1 MKELE
6 NHLQVICQIMEEE
19 SSNFYSLL
27 RRIKEK
33 SEGLNQIPMEAPH
46 PKKDIGR
53 ERGRRP

>member
-6 NHLQVICQIMEEE
+6 DHLQVICQIMEDE

-33 SEGLNQIPMEAPH
+33 SEGLNQIPIGPPP

-53 ERGRRP
+53 EKERRP